1 MNKSRVP
8 VTDLFNF
15 LDARKRG
22 ATWSQ
27 AAWQLVK
34 QLLDR
39 PRIKSRVWLT
49 SQLFSPPY
57 PRTTP
62 IRAPIENIN
71 ARLSRKKRNIGAS
84 VFIRG
89 GERRREEEEERGRK
103 VSILRAILFGKK
115 EKKIYFPPDL
125 ESGHGIKKRIV
136 YLWDDD
142 KSQGWVTSIQPR
154 YKFIRGKK

>member
-71 ARLSRKKRNIGAS
+71 ARLSRKKEISARLCSSVGA
-84 VFIRG
+84 RED
-89 GERRREEEEERGRK
+89 ERRK
-103 VSILRAILFGKK
+103 KK
-115 EKKIYFPPDL
+115 EEGRCRFCARFCLERKKKKSIFLQIWNRGTGLKNGLSIY
-125 ESGHGIKKRIV
+125 
-136 YLWDDD
+136 DDD